1 MHTES
6 IETTTAR
13 AVVSER
19 TCGLIAGTGVY
30 TADGVIPVEY
40 LTPGDRIITR
50 DNGVVRLR
58 ALRRGRV
65 TLRPIVVKAGSLGFE
80 AGEADIAVPP
90 QAMLHIRDWRAQMIK
105 KNTTAN
111 IAAKDLVDGEF
122 VAYGA
127 EKTVQVC
134 ELQFDQPQTVY
145 ADGLEL
151 RC

>member
-1 MHTES
+1 MHPDI
-6 IETTTAR
+6 IETTTAQ

-19 TCGLIAGTGVY
+19 TCGLISGTGIY
-30 TADGVIPVEY
+30 TAEGVIPVEY
-40 LTPGDRIITR
+40 LTAGDRIITR

-65 TLRPIVVKAGSLGFE
+65 TIRPVVVKAGSLGFE

-90 QAMLHIRDWRAQMIK
+90 LAKLHIRDWRAKTMK
-105 KNTTAN
+105 KAATAN

-122 VAYGA
+122 ISYGP
-127 EKTVQVC
+127 EETVQVC
-134 ELQFDQPQTVY
+134 ELLFERPQTVY